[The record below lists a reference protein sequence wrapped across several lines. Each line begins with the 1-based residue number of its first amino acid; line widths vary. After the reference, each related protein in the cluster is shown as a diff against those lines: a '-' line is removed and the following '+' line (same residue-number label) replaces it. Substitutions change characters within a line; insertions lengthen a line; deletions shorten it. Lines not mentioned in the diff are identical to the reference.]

1 MLIFTMPI
9 VTTMEPEMILDSITD
24 FFGSIVASA
33 FGGLDILLQ
42 SLLWLMVLDVIAGSA
57 VAVYLR
63 KSRKTKSGGFSWV
76 VFRKGII
83 QKLMMLAVVI
93 VANLI
98 DTALAVEMLRQ
109 VVCLFY
115 IAEEALSVLDNAERL
130 GLPLPHKLVQV
141 LQVLEEETGS
151 EEYDDET
158 LDSVRKRAK

>member
-1 MLIFTMPI
+1 
-9 VTTMEPEMILDSITD
+9 MILDSITD
-24 FFGSIVASA
+24 IFGGIVASA

-63 KSRKTKSGGFSWV
+63 KSRKTRSGGFSWV
-76 VFRKGII
+76 VFRKGVI

-130 GLPLPHKLVQV
+130 GLPLPRKLVQV
-141 LQVLEEETGS
+141 LQVLEAETGS
-151 EEYDDET
+151 EEYDDED
-158 LDSVRKRAK
+158 LDSVRKKAK

>member
-9 VTTMEPEMILDSITD
+9 VTTMEPEMILDSTTD
-24 FFGSIVASA
+24 FLGGIVASA

-76 VFRKGII
+76 VFRKGTI

-98 DTALAVEMLRQ
+98 DTALAMEMLRQ

-130 GLPLPHKLVQV
+130 GLPLPRKLVQV

-151 EEYDDET
+151 EEYDDED
-158 LDSVRKRAK
+158 LDSVRKKAK